1 VAYERQSPLKNVRVT
16 DRPASAAIALAA
28 DAAFHR
34 LCDCVSDVI
43 RLPRQTRLP
52 DACERRAPP
61 HGMMV
66 ESVDTTDFD
75 WSRRSGNGCRDA
87 LKFGE
92 PSAYSVATPNQVVA
106 SRFSVG
112 QKA

>member
-1 VAYERQSPLKNVRVT
+1 MAVEPANPLTHALQTARQFGYAQFLTEGKRGY
-16 DRPASAAIALAA
+16 RA
-28 DAAFHR
+28 H
-34 LCDCVSDVI
+34 
-43 RLPRQTRLP
+43 PREEPNR
-52 DACERRAPP
+52 

-92 PSAYSVATPNQVVA
+92 PSAHSVATPNQVVA
-106 SRFSVG
+106 PKFSVG